1 MVTVKTNSIISQKEL
16 ENGIWQFLIDHSVPY
31 EKDLWLVKFLQIS
44 TKEDLMKR
52 IYSRATGL
60 YKIKDEDKIKKEMQK
75 KVEFLQGLEM
85 AHKNSK
91 NRELRLITLRNKSK
105 WKYNLIMS
113 LRRIVNKLVDRWT
126 KNI

>member
-1 MVTVKTNSIISQKEL
+1 MKVKTSEIISQKEL

-60 YKIKDEDKIKKEMQK
+60 YKIKDEGKIKKEMEK
-75 KVEFLQGLEM
+75 KVAYLQRLEFGARKAKQ
-85 AHKNSK
+85 
-91 NRELRLITLRNKSK
+91 REQELIKLRDRVK
-105 WKYNLIMS
+105 WKYNLIMW
-113 LRRIVNKLVDRWT
+113 LRRRINKLVDKWCDE
-126 KNI
+126 I